1 MHILLQPSR
10 WIHVIKIFYL
20 PGGGARGGVE
30 LFTLHKQTFA
40 EAPESR
46 GFSLPTSRSLL
57 MLHQIRFNKLS
68 RTLKAGL
75 SVARSVGCCCGRAS
89 PPGTANRLSGHGK
102 SSVHHVHGTHTLEM
116 CSACFS
122 RNLLRP
128 ICLWCWVIIT
138 INVIAFFIL

>member
-1 MHILLQPSR
+1 MG
-10 WIHVIKIFYL
+10 V
-20 PGGGARGGVE
+20 GGE

-57 MLHQIRFNKLS
+57 MLHQIRFNRLS

-89 PPGTANRLSGHGK
+89 PPGTVNRLSGHGK
-102 SSVHHVHGTHTLEM
+102 SSEHHVHRTRTLEM
-116 CSACFS
+116 CSGCF
-122 RNLLRP
+122 LLEFAESLAAAP
-128 ICLWCWVIIT
+128 MVVGYYYYNCYCIFYSL
-138 INVIAFFIL
+138 NHLLEG